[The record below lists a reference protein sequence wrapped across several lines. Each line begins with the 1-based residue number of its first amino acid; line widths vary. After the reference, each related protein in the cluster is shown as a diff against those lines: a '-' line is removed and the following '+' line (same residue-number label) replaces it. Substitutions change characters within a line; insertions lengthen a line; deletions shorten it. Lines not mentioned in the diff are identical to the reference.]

1 MAEKEVKTSK
11 KADIIKVILA
21 LLAVLMGTYIFVDP
35 GKVNYEPDATL
46 VKKIDSL
53 QAVNDKLT
61 EINQGLDSTITSYE
75 AVITELDYKVEDLL
89 QYKKK
94 LANYYADRS
103 AEIEDDTPT
112 DIDTFFMDRY
122 DYASDSE

>member
-1 MAEKEVKTSK
+1 MSEKSVKPSR
-11 KADIIKVILA
+11 KADIIKVVLA

-35 GKVNYEPDATL
+35 GNPTYQPNPTL

-75 AVITELDYKVEDLL
+75 NVIAELDYKVEDLL

-103 AEIEDDTPT
+103 REIEDDTPS